1 MGHSGGVG
9 TQAQEEEGELTMRPT
24 VKAFEAFLRATGTP
38 YVAVTE
44 AKRALFSGVKLKAF
58 HFVVYSAA
66 GPNVLA
72 TVKPFS
78 QGNMRA
84 EMGRW
89 EEVFGKGFA
98 ATEVRHR
105 RGRWVYVGLDGRE
118 TDAEGQ
124 AQEAD
129 APPKEAPPMIG
140 GQSLLV
146 ETRTQPTL
154 FDTGKE

>member
-1 MGHSGGVG
+1 
-9 TQAQEEEGELTMRPT
+9 MRPT
-24 VKAFEAFLRATGTP
+24 VKAFEALLRATGTP
-38 YVAVTE
+38 YVAVNE
-44 AKRALFSGVKLKAF
+44 ARRALFSGVRLKAF
-58 HFVVYSAA
+58 HFVVYSAT
-66 GPNVLA
+66 GPNILA

-98 ATEVRHR
+98 AAEVRHR
-105 RGRWVYVGLDGRE
+105 RGRWIYVGLDGRE

-124 AQEAD
+124 EAETLPKQEAV
-129 APPKEAPPMIG
+129 PVIG
-140 GQSLLV
+140 GQLLLV

-154 FDTGKE
+154 FDTGKG

>member
-1 MGHSGGVG
+1 
-9 TQAQEEEGELTMRPT
+9 MRPT
-24 VKAFEAFLRATGTP
+24 VKAFEAFLRDAGIP

-44 AKRALFSGVKLKAF
+44 TKRALFSGVKLKSF
-58 HFVVYSAA
+58 DFVVYSTQ
-66 GPNVLA
+66 GPNILA

-98 ATEVRHR
+98 AAEVRHR

-124 AQEAD
+124 AAQEAD
-129 APPKEAPPMIG
+129 APPKEAPPMVG
-140 GQSLLV
+140 GQLLLV

>member
-1 MGHSGGVG
+1 
-9 TQAQEEEGELTMRPT
+9 MRPT
-24 VKAFEAFLRATGTP
+24 VKAFEAFLRDAGIP

-44 AKRALFSGVKLKAF
+44 ARRALFSGVKLKAF
-58 HFVVYSAA
+58 DFVVYSAT
-66 GPNVLA
+66 GPNILA

-78 QGNMRA
+78 RGNMRA

-98 ATEVRHR
+98 AAEVRHR
-105 RGRWVYVGLDGRE
+105 RGRWVYVGLDGTE

-124 AQEAD
+124 AAQEAD
-129 APPKEAPPMIG
+129 APPKEAPPMVG
-140 GQSLLV
+140 GQLLLV

>member
-1 MGHSGGVG
+1 
-9 TQAQEEEGELTMRPT
+9 MRPT
-24 VKAFEAFLRATGTP
+24 VKAFEAFLRDAGIP

-44 AKRALFSGVKLKAF
+44 TKRALFSGVKLKSF
-58 HFVVYSAA
+58 DFVVYSTQ
-66 GPNVLA
+66 GPNILA

-98 ATEVRHR
+98 AAEVRHR

-124 AQEAD
+124 EAETLPKQEAV
-129 APPKEAPPMIG
+129 PVIG
-140 GQSLLV
+140 GQLLLV

-154 FDTGKE
+154 FDTGKG

>member
-1 MGHSGGVG
+1 
-9 TQAQEEEGELTMRPT
+9 MRPT
-24 VKAFEAFLRATGTP
+24 VKAFEAFLQDAGIP

-44 AKRALFSGVKLKAF
+44 TKRALFSGVKLKSF
-58 HFVVYSAA
+58 DFVVYSAT
-66 GPNVLA
+66 GPNILA

-98 ATEVRHR
+98 AAEVRHR

-124 AQEAD
+124 AAQEAD
-129 APPKEAPPMIG
+129 APPKAEAAPAVG
-140 GQSLLV
+140 GQLLLV

-154 FDTGKE
+154 FDTGKG

>member
-1 MGHSGGVG
+1 M
-9 TQAQEEEGELTMRPT
+9 QPT

-58 HFVVYSAA
+58 HFVVYSAT
-66 GPNVLA
+66 GPNILA

-98 ATEVRHR
+98 AAEVRHR

-124 AQEAD
+124 EAETLPKQEAV
-129 APPKEAPPMIG
+129 PVIG
-140 GQSLLV
+140 GQLLLV

-154 FDTGKE
+154 FDTGKG

>member
-1 MGHSGGVG
+1 
-9 TQAQEEEGELTMRPT
+9 MRPT
-24 VKAFEAFLRATGTP
+24 AKAFEAFLRDAGIP

-44 AKRALFSGVKLKAF
+44 TKRALFSGVKLKSF
-58 HFVVYSAA
+58 DFVVYSTQ
-66 GPNVLA
+66 GPNILA

-98 ATEVRHR
+98 AAEVRHR
-105 RGRWVYVGLDGRE
+105 RGRWVYVGLDGKE

-124 AQEAD
+124 NQQAQHAETPPPEA
-129 APPKEAPPMIG
+129 APAVG
-140 GQSLLV
+140 GQLLLV

-154 FDTGKE
+154 FDTGKG

>member
-1 MGHSGGVG
+1 
-9 TQAQEEEGELTMRPT
+9 MRPT
-24 VKAFEAFLRATGTP
+24 VKAFEAFLRASGTP
-38 YVAVTE
+38 YVAVDE

-58 HFVVYSAA
+58 HFVVYSAT
-66 GPNVLA
+66 GPNILA

-98 ATEVRHR
+98 AAEVRHR

-124 AQEAD
+124 AAEGQKAETLPKQEAV
-129 APPKEAPPMIG
+129 PVVG
-140 GQSLLV
+140 GQLLLV